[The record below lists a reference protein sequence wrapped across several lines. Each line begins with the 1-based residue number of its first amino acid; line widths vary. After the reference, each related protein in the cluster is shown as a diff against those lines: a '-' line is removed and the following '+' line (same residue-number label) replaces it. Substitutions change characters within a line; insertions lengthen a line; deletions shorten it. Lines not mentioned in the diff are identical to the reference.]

1 MPPSVREPFP
11 DALRAVALVGVLVVN
26 AAGYLSSPWGAVLGE
41 EAARSGGVALAL
53 QGLYAF
59 LVQGKAYPIL
69 AFLFGMG
76 LVLAQRSQPA
86 AEALDRARSRQKW
99 LLLLGVL
106 HGVFI
111 YFGDILTMYA
121 LIGWLLLHHVRAPWT
136 RLRRQLRRALVW
148 ALVVGG
154 VAAVVVLAGLA
165 MAPAPDEPA
174 EPEPTFASVTRW
186 PEFWTLNA
194 EGYVFMQIG
203 SLILGF
209 ALLRL
214 LMMVG
219 IAVARLRWLTHPR
232 WQAQRQRLLRRWAA
246 PVLLLNALY
255 GLGYVYFAGNRD
267 AVGMVEVMGFSVG
280 PLLSMVMVVALAQHA
295 TRARWLLALAP
306 LGRRTLTLYV
316 GHGLLCLLL
325 FSGVG
330 LGWKPGLVGML
341 GFSLL
346 LWTMAWL
353 AARASGTRRWPLEA
367 ALAWV
372 ARR

>member
-1 MPPSVREPFP
+1 VPTSVREPFP
-11 DALRAVALVGVLVVN
+11 DALRALALVGVLVVN
-26 AAGYLSSPWGAVLGE
+26 AAGYLSSPWGAVLGDQ
-41 EAARSGGVALAL
+41 AARSGGVALAL

-76 LVLAQRSQPA
+76 LVLAQRGQA
-86 AEALDRARSRQKW
+86 AVGALSRARSRQKW

-121 LIGWLLLHHVRAPWT
+121 LIGWLLLHHARAPWT

-154 VAAVVVLAGLA
+154 LAAVAMLAGLT
-165 MAPAPDEPA
+165 MAPAPDEAA
-174 EPEPTFASVTRW
+174 EIEPTFADVASW
-186 PEFWTLNA
+186 PEFWALNA
-194 EGYVFMQIG
+194 EGYLFIQIG

-232 WQAQRQRLLRRWAA
+232 WQAQRQRLLQRWALPA
-246 PVLLLNALY
+246 LLLNALY
-255 GLGYVYFAGNRD
+255 GLGYVYFAGHRD
-267 AVGMVEVMGFSVG
+267 TVGMVEVLGFSIG

-295 TRARWLLALAP
+295 RRSGWLLALAP

-316 GHGLLCLLL
+316 GHGALCVAL

-330 LGWKPGLVGML
+330 LGWQPGLVGML

-346 LWTMAWL
+346 LWTAAWL